1 MRGWRA
7 EGVDQRHK
15 AAPEL
20 ERILGRVLLI
30 GSGLSTIVLALGLT
44 LAILWPT
51 HSAGERLLRA
61 GLIILMAT
69 PALRVLVS
77 VVEYASRRDWLS
89 TGLTATVLL
98 VLAGSLLVALR

>member
-1 MRGWRA
+1 MSRTPTRST
-7 EGVDQRHK
+7 Q
-15 AAPEL
+15 EL
-20 ERILGRVLLI
+20 ERILGSVLLI

-77 VVEYASRRDWLS
+77 VIEYASRRDWLS